1 MTQPTDV
8 SVTKLAE
15 GNKLLVD
22 GPSVDLGD
30 KAANQKLNEYLA
42 KLREGREMYL
52 VSWRGSKIP
61 RGVKIKWYEIVW
73 TQNGAVTVSGGMQ
86 MGTYQ
91 RLVEFGGDSR
101 DEHVMVIYLSLTI

>member
-1 MTQPTDV
+1 MTQPTDA

-15 GNKLLVD
+15 GNNLLVD
-22 GPSVDLGD
+22 LPNVDLGD

-61 RGVKIKWYEIVW
+61 RGVKVKGYQIVW
-73 TQNGAVTVSGGMQ
+73 TQNGVVTESGGMQ
-86 MGTYQ
+86 IGTYQ
-91 RLVEFGGDSR
+91 RLREFGGDSGK
-101 DEHVMVIYLSLTI
+101 EHTMVIYLSLTI